1 MTYFANGLR
10 VYLASALLVVGG
22 LSWSVLRPHL
32 RRAFQPGTSHSR
44 HVVKVSASHVGALAI
59 LAVDNLQEWGD
70 GPNYQLGFFV
80 VFATLTV
87 SALVDLILSTRRL
100 VNGG

>member
-1 MTYFANGLR
+1 MTYFADGLR
-10 VYLASALLVVGG
+10 LYLVGALLIVGG
-22 LSWSVLRPHL
+22 LSWSVLRPYL
-32 RRAFQPGTSHSR
+32 RRAFQPGTSHAR
-44 HVVKVSASHVGALAI
+44 HVVKVSASHVGALGI

-87 SALVDLILSTRRL
+87 SALIDLILSRRAL
-100 VNGG
+100 AGG